1 MGELFRVENIIIK
14 MYNYDTD
21 KHKEPHFHV
30 YINDGESCVFSIS
43 DGRILSGTIG
53 RKEKKIIMA
62 WIILHKEEL
71 WDRWNNAV
79 SGKYIEKISPKEF

>member
-1 MGELFRVENIIIK
+1 MPEIFRIDNIIIK
-14 MYNYDTD
+14 MYSYDTD

-30 YINDGESCVFSIS
+30 YISQGDNCSVSIADGK
-43 DGRILSGTIG
+43 ILSGNIG
-53 RKEKKIIMA
+53 RKEKRIIMA

-79 SGKYIEKISPKEF
+79 SGKRIEKIRAKF